1 MININFILK
10 YILNT
15 IIENIGKLILL
26 TTVLIAYQF
35 AGSFED
41 IENKSLII
49 KEIDLNES
57 SYYIISDEDNFSL
70 IEKNN
75 DLVIKNN
82 HIIQYKYNDINVLFW
97 FLFGLFLLIF
107 ILLSFDDDGGWN
119 FNYIL
124 RKTIRDFIR
133 CDEEDNKYNYHVFGK
148 LLIRSDRMLCRDEF
162 YLRLDDLKILPDY
175 NSKSMIRDKK
185 LKIIGII

>member
-15 IIENIGKLILL
+15 IIENKGKLILL

-82 HIIQYKYNDINVLFW
+82 HIIQYKYNDINFLFW

-107 ILLSFDDDGGWN
+107 ILLSFDDEDGWD

-148 LLIRSDRMLCRDEF
+148 ILIRSDRMLCRDDF
-162 YLRLDDLKILPDY
+162 HLRLDDLKILPDY
-175 NSKSMIRDKK
+175 NSKSMIRNKK